1 MSNLTLTNLSQ
12 GQHVFVVPCE
22 AARSRLAR
30 QKFVEARAVAKSRRA
45 LHASALNLVA
55 RGSIVSSAM
64 ASTFESPDARK
75 EEFRRY
81 LERSGVID
89 ALTKVLVGLYEEPE
103 KPAQALDFIKMT
115 LGAPTGVDVEAL
127 KAENEQLSKK
137 VDELTLKLEETTTKL
152 AELEG
157 GGD

>member
-1 MSNLTLTNLSQ
+1 
-12 GQHVFVVPCE
+12 
-22 AARSRLAR
+22 
-30 QKFVEARAVAKSRRA
+30 
-45 LHASALNLVA
+45 
-55 RGSIVSSAM
+55 
-64 ASTFESPDARK
+64 
-75 EEFRRY
+75 
-81 LERSGVID
+81 
-89 ALTKVLVGLYEEPE
+89 
-103 KPAQALDFIKMT
+103 MT

>member
-1 MSNLTLTNLSQ
+1 
-12 GQHVFVVPCE
+12 
-22 AARSRLAR
+22 
-30 QKFVEARAVAKSRRA
+30 
-45 LHASALNLVA
+45 
-55 RGSIVSSAM
+55 M

-127 KAENEQLSKK
+127 KAENEQMRIKC
-137 VDELTLKLEETTTKL
+137 DEMALKLEEANKKL
-152 AELEG
+152 EEAPKEE
-157 GGD
+157 